1 MDLIA
6 SLFWSNYLDNSPLQK
21 TDLRLDPRRRIV
33 ELAFEL
39 KRAVAAD
46 AAKEITMAL
55 NPDKSRK
62 SMGIIASRERKKE
75 FDAAVKEVMRQR
87 KAAQN
92 VQNAIR
98 QQKKDI
104 RPGLQRQPSGK
115 LQLDT
120 SSHRNKQQLRRAT
133 VAHGSSTDLEG
144 LRKLRT
150 EFRGSSTGGGNNNN
164 SNNNAAKV
172 RGEATA
178 TKVRHHRS
186 SAGDITDSSSA
197 QQGKGRA
204 DITERSPTLLG
215 GRVVS
220 NSRRNIFN
228 ASMSASDEVKK
239 EVIQAMNKQEG
250 GLSYDPISAKKKIS
264 SQPIISSSAQEATA
278 PLVDNEP
285 KKTSNGRNDS
295 WTLSQDPQ
303 TTTDSNPFTAALC
316 GIPGIRLEDL
326 VPTRSMLTSP
336 NSSNNGNGSLDDS
349 GNGGG
354 RHDGAVNQWKSKTLR
369 MHPPQI
375 DFELGNTSSSQEKT
389 PSREAKSSTP
399 SPPPQSTVE
408 HDYNEKDCPRKKF
421 LLLSSSRGGSRSGGT
436 GNTSRGSIFSSRG
449 SLSEGNSNPAMVPS
463 IAAIE
468 EEGKPRP
475 KGGEGDEQSLQS
487 NSSKFSLKSLRSRA
501 SRRSRHL
508 SQIRM
513 SIRNSLT
520 GKSDGV
526 PLVISKL
533 YDGDDADSDIDIN
546 SSHRSVD
553 PDKVRRHLLERKAS
567 SQSITSAYSNVTETS
582 TSRNENTP
590 AGWRYRLRKGGFR
603 NQSMSA
609 ISVERDSRRSSNG
622 SGWLDDESSSG
633 NSFTEFYDNELH
645 SGLMR
650 SIISRTSSGRSL
662 GLSLPTVA
670 EGDQNGEKQVNNIEE
685 QKEEE
690 TVDDIIASELIV
702 SNGKL
707 DASEKSDD
715 TAESFYRHPAHEHP
729 LLHVRPNQLFPE
741 SPGWRCDLC
750 MQDTLDLN
758 EWAYVSTG
766 LNWVSCERCFAQNG
780 EVLAN

>member
-1 MDLIA
+1 
-6 SLFWSNYLDNSPLQK
+6 
-21 TDLRLDPRRRIV
+21 
-33 ELAFEL
+33 
-39 KRAVAAD
+39 
-46 AAKEITMAL
+46 
-55 NPDKSRK
+55 
-62 SMGIIASRERKKE
+62 MGIIASRERKKE

-92 VQNAIR
+92 LQNAIR
-98 QQKKDI
+98 QHKKDHN

-120 SSHRNKQQLRRAT
+120 SSHRNKNALRRAT
-133 VAHGSSTDLEG
+133 VAHGSATDLEN
-144 LRKLRT
+144 LQKLRA
-150 EFRGSSTGGGNNNN
+150 EFRCSTGGGNNNN

-172 RGEATA
+172 RGEVAA
-178 TKVRHHRS
+178 TKFRHRS

-264 SQPIISSSAQEATA
+264 SQPIISSSAQSPTTE

-285 KKTSNGRNDS
+285 KKSSNGRNDS
-295 WTLSQDPQ
+295 WTLSQDPP
-303 TTTDSNPFTAALC
+303 TTTDSNPFSTALY
-316 GIPGIRLEDL
+316 GIAGIRLEDL
-326 VPTRSMLTSP
+326 VPTRSPTSS
-336 NSSNNGNGSLDDS
+336 NNNGNGSSLDDS
-349 GNGGG
+349 GNSRG
-354 RHDGAVNQWKSKTLR
+354 RHDGTVNQWKSKTLR

-389 PSREAKSSTP
+389 PSRDAKSSALE
-399 SPPPQSTVE
+399 SPPPSA
-408 HDYNEKDCPRKKF
+408 DDKDCPRKKF
-421 LLLSSSRGGSRSGGT
+421 LLLSSSGGGSRSGGT

-449 SLSEGNSNPAMVPS
+449 SLNEGNSNPAKGPS

-468 EEGKPRP
+468 EEGKPRH

-487 NSSKFSLKSLRSRA
+487 TSSKFSLKSLRSRA
-501 SRRSRHL
+501 SRRSRRL
-508 SQIRM
+508 SQIRT
-513 SIRNSLT
+513 SIRKSLT

-526 PLVISKL
+526 PLTITKL
-533 YDGDDADSDIDIN
+533 YDGDGAGSDIDMN
-546 SSHRSVD
+546 SSHNSSHSQSVD
-553 PDKVRRHLLERKAS
+553 PDKVRRHLLERRAS
-567 SQSITSAYSNVTETS
+567 NQSITSAYSNVTETS
-582 TSRNENTP
+582 NSRNESAP

-603 NQSMSA
+603 NRSMSA
-609 ISVERDSRRSSNG
+609 LSVERDSRRSSNG
-622 SGWLDDESSSG
+622 SGWLDDASSSG
-633 NSFTEFYDNELH
+633 SSFTEFYDNELH

-650 SIISRTSSGRSL
+650 SIITKSSSARSL
-662 GLSLPTVA
+662 GLSLPTVD
-670 EGDQNGEKQVNNIEE
+670 EGEQNGEKQLNHVFEE

-690 TVDDIIASELIV
+690 KADDIIASEVAIP
-702 SNGKL
+702 NGKL

-750 MQDTLDLN
+750 MHDTLDLN

>member
-1 MDLIA
+1 LDLIA
-6 SLFWSNYLDNSPLQK
+6 SLFWSYYLAQQPSTENRLQ
-21 TDLRLDPRRRIV
+21 LDSRRIAD
-33 ELAFEL
+33 LQ
-39 KRAVAAD
+39 RAVAAD

-92 VQNAIR
+92 MQNAIR
-98 QQKKDI
+98 QQKKDHN

-120 SSHRNKQQLRRAT
+120 SSHRNKNTLRRAT
-133 VAHGSSTDLEG
+133 VAHGCSADLEG
-144 LRKLRT
+144 LQKLRA
-150 EFRGSSTGGGNNNN
+150 EFRGSSTGGGNNNHG
-164 SNNNAAKV
+164 NNNAAKV
-172 RGEATA
+172 KGEVAA
-178 TKVRHHRS
+178 TKFRHHRG
-186 SAGDITDSSSA
+186 SAGDITDRSSA

-239 EVIQAMNKQEG
+239 EVIQAMEKEEG
-250 GLSYDPISAKKKIS
+250 GMSYNPISMKKRVS
-264 SQPIISSSAQEATA
+264 SQPILPSSAQSPATA
-278 PLVDNEP
+278 TLVDNEP
-285 KKTSNGRNDS
+285 KKSSNGRNDS
-295 WTLSQDPQ
+295 WTLSQDPP
-303 TTTDSNPFTAALC
+303 TTTDSNPVSAALY
-316 GIPGIRLEDL
+316 GIAGIRLEDL
-326 VPTRSMLTSP
+326 VPTRSP
-336 NSSNNGNGSLDDS
+336 SSSNNNGNGSLDDS
-349 GNGGG
+349 GNSRG

-389 PSREAKSSTP
+389 PSRDAKSSALE
-399 SPPPQSTVE
+399 SPPPSA
-408 HDYNEKDCPRKKF
+408 DDKDCPRKKF
-421 LLLSSSRGGSRSGGT
+421 LLLSSSGGGSRSGGT

-449 SLSEGNSNPAMVPS
+449 SLSEGNPNPAMVPS

-468 EEGKPRP
+468 EEGKPRH

-501 SRRSRHL
+501 SRRSRRL
-508 SQIRM
+508 SQIRT

-533 YDGDDADSDIDIN
+533 YGDDAGSDIDIDIN
-546 SSHRSVD
+546 SSHNSSHSQSVVD

-567 SQSITSAYSNVTETS
+567 NQSITSAYSNVTETS

-650 SIISRTSSGRSL
+650 SIITKSSSGRSL

-670 EGDQNGEKQVNNIEE
+670 EGDQNGDKQLNHVFEE

-690 TVDDIIASELIV
+690 TVDNIIASEV
-702 SNGKL
+702 AVPNGKL

-766 LNWVSCERCFAQNG
+766 LNYLLCERCFAQNG